1 MPPPQPLKPILSN
14 LVPIKAHPLSPLSG
28 IILII
33 LTLAVLLQ
41 FMLVVI
47 DAGDLTGPHY
57 ALLRAS
63 SKTATLFELPALIA
77 YILSRT
83 GRDETAAWITV
94 LLMSTNPF
102 ITLLMSGADNGQFWH
117 YHNVYLLLSV
127 MLATL
132 LLDLRA
138 AVAVVLANTLG
149 IGLLVTII
157 PSPYHD
163 PHSLLIA
170 IPSTLIMS
178 LFAIWPAFN
187 LRDKLQAATQELFE
201 AAEANNRLA
210 ILEERHRIA
219 HELHDTVSQTL
230 FGANLIAEGIQTTL
244 TSDPEQA
251 YHKLDEFRHATSS
264 ALAGMRLMLVELHP
278 RGIMEAPLDLTIIQ
292 LTQTS
297 WGRTGIEIATE
308 ISGPSTIY
316 PGDVQLALYRIT
328 QQAITN
334 AIQHAAATQIT
345 VRLEQQHNTLALT
358 IEDNGVGFA
367 PGLIKPGR
375 FGVPTMECR
384 ARSVGAALVIDS
396 APGSGTRII
405 ATWKGAC
412 VDEDKSAGG

>member
-1 MPPPQPLKPILSN
+1 
-14 LVPIKAHPLSPLSG
+14 
-28 IILII
+28 
-33 LTLAVLLQ
+33 
-41 FMLVVI
+41 
-47 DAGDLTGPHY
+47 
-57 ALLRAS
+57 
-63 SKTATLFELPALIA
+63 
-77 YILSRT
+77 
-83 GRDETAAWITV
+83 
-94 LLMSTNPF
+94 
-102 ITLLMSGADNGQFWH
+102 
-117 YHNVYLLLSV
+117 
-127 MLATL
+127 
-132 LLDLRA
+132 
-138 AVAVVLANTLG
+138 
-149 IGLLVTII
+149 
-157 PSPYHD
+157 
-163 PHSLLIA
+163 
-170 IPSTLIMS
+170 MS

-278 RGIMEAPLDLTIIQ
+278 RGIMEVPLDLTIIQ

-308 ISGPSTIY
+308 ISGSSTIY

-345 VRLEQQHNTLALT
+345 VRLEQQRNTLALT

-384 ARSVGAALVIDS
+384 ARSVGATLVIDS